1 MARNHIKDEGMIKLA
16 EVLSQT
22 EINTLEC
29 AATPHCATHVFAC
42 MSRAR

>member
-22 EINTLEC
+22 EINTLNTLEC
-29 AATPHCATHVFAC
+29 AATPHVFAC